1 MSRALRNIAWIERH
15 LKIPQGKK
23 IGQAFILSE
32 WQKDFMRLVYDNEHG
47 TRMAILSLARK
58 NGKTALSA
66 ALLML
71 HFIGPESKPNANMY
85 SAARSRDQAGL
96 VFDYAKKM
104 IQMSPEIGTI
114 VTLVASRKEMRCD
127 ARGTY
132 FRALSADAPS
142 AFGLNPSFIIHD
154 ELGQVKGLKDDL
166 YSAMET
172 STGEQE
178 EPLSLIISTQ
188 AATDDDLLSTLIDDA
203 ISTKNPDPSIVCM
216 LYASKD
222 CKDDSTFTS
231 ENLALANPGMHE
243 FMNAKEMTRAME
255 QAKRLPSSRVDFM
268 NLNMNIRISTESA
281 FITRDEWTSCIGE
294 LPDMLE
300 CEALYAGL
308 DLSRTRDLTA
318 CVVVGVLNDLF
329 YVYPKFWLPAKGLR
343 ERSDAQKIP
352 YFEWSEMGYLDT
364 TPGGIIDRRF
374 AAEYL
379 FEIYDTYSLER
390 VAYDAWDYAHILKD
404 LMYVGFSDWQID
416 PEVGE
421 ENEQLFEKFR
431 QGFITMSPAL
441 RTVEQLIVD
450 KKLVHAD
457 HPVLNFNMDNCT
469 VLRDT
474 SGNRKLDKSS
484 STKTIDGAIAMI
496 MAISI
501 AHREHEEQ
509 MNVSSFDMLS
519 LYDD

>member
-1 MSRALRNIAWIERH
+1 MTRGERNIAWIERN

-23 IGQAFILSE
+23 IGQPFVLSE
-32 WQKDFMRLVYDNEHG
+32 WQKEFLLLVYDNEHE
-47 TRMAILSLARK
+47 TRTAILSLARK

-66 ALLML
+66 ALLIL
-71 HFIGPESKPNANMY
+71 HFLGPESRPNAQMY

-96 VFDYAKKM
+96 VFDYARKM
-104 IQMSPEIGTI
+104 VQMSQELSTI
-114 VTLVASRKEMRCD
+114 ISLVPSRKEMRCD
-127 ARGTY
+127 SRGTY
-132 FRALSADAPS
+132 FRALSADAPT

-154 ELGQVKGLKDDL
+154 ELGQVRGLKDDL
-166 YSAMET
+166 YTAMET

-178 EPLSLIISTQ
+178 APLSLIISTQ

-203 ISTKNPDPSIVCM
+203 ISTENADPSIVCM
-216 LYASKD
+216 LYRSTD
-222 CKDDSTFTS
+222 HKDDSTFTLD
-231 ENLALANPGMHE
+231 NLAAANPGMHE
-243 FMNAKEMTRAME
+243 FMNPREMERAME
-255 QAKRLPSSRVDFM
+255 QAKRLPSTRVDFM
-268 NLNMNIRISTESA
+268 NLNMNIRISTDAA
-281 FITRDEWTSCIGE
+281 FITRDEWMACKGE
-294 LPDMLE
+294 LPDLDE

-318 CVVVGVLNDLF
+318 CVVVGALEGRF
-329 YVYPKFWLPAKGLR
+329 YVYPKFWLPSKGLR

-352 YFEWSEMGYLDT
+352 YYDWSQLGHLDT

-374 AAEYL
+374 AADYL
-379 FEIYDTYSLER
+379 YGIYDQYSLER
-390 VAYDAWDYAHILKD
+390 VAYDAWDYVHIMKD
-404 LMYVGFSDWQID
+404 LQYAGFSDWQID
-416 PEVGE
+416 PDVGD

-450 KKLVHAD
+450 RKLVHAD

-496 MAISI
+496 MAVSV

-509 MNVSSFDMLS
+509 MNVAAFDMLS